1 MDKAAQNQANNAA
14 ESSTAPNTSGSAS
27 EADNPADASVRPETA
42 ASEGAAQNITQSDSA
57 QSENDKPESAK
68 QGSTAAEA
76 SPAVTSATTSPAE
89 PSPAASTPAGATAL
103 HVDAMRLDSTHSV
116 YSTDLDP
123 DDDYEEVV
131 EEYATTDAP
140 DGTHREERRITRT
153 THHPRGKQGDPKADP
168 QKAGSQKA
176 GTQKAGTPG
185 GPDGAAEIID
195 VGEPET
201 HTTTIRTVTRTVTD
215 PPRRAPRTRLFR
227 TLSKYRGEKN
237 LAAWEERSSRPMFVA
252 SVLYLLAF
260 AAPIM
265 STRIQEPYDA
275 YLNIIQM
282 ILWGLFAADYCI
294 RLYLA
299 PRRLY
304 FITHNLMNLAI
315 VLLPAW
321 RIVSF
326 LAMIHLTTNR
336 QYKRLSELAV
346 KLFGYT
352 AIFIIMFA
360 LAIYSVES
368 SEPGAMIRDLPTA
381 YWWTFTTL
389 ATVGYGDVYPIT
401 GIGRVIA
408 VVVMLYGVG
417 MVAVAT
423 GALASWIIEKIGGR
437 EEQEYPATKADVDDL
452 RQEISELRALLAREY
467 ARREAHDY
475 TLREV
480 VDEEGVHPVPS
491 EAEAARRAGFST
503 ASGFSAAGFAAAGFT
518 APAAPGAAAAAS
530 AEATSN
536 AAQGAARAG
545 EPADSSASHEV
556 AVREQ
561 EPVALLEETRQ
572 TFTIIR
578 EKFSLRSRK
587 Q

>member
-1 MDKAAQNQANNAA
+1 MDKAEQNQAENTVKNG
-14 ESSTAPNTSGSAS
+14 TAPNTSEGNTSGNTS
-27 EADNPADASVRPETA
+27 RNTPSNTA
-42 ASEGAAQNITQSDSA
+42 ANSPVN
-57 QSENDKPESAK
+57 
-68 QGSTAAEA
+68 
-76 SPAVTSATTSPAE
+76 SPANSPAE
-89 PSPAASTPAGATAL
+89 SVPAEAATPRMEAVQ
-103 HVDAMRLDSTHSV
+103 VDAVQIDSARLDSTHSV

-153 THHPRGKQGDPKADP
+153 THHPHGKGDPKAAP
-168 QKAGSQKA
+168 QKA
-176 GTQKAGTPG
+176 GTQKAGTQG
-185 GPDGAAEIID
+185 NPDGAAEIID
-195 VGEPET
+195 AGEPET

-265 STRIQEPYDA
+265 STRIQEPYDG
-275 YLNIIQM
+275 YLNILQL

-480 VDEEGVHPVPS
+480 VDEDGVHPVPS
-491 EAEAARRAGFST
+491 EAEAARRAGSRAGGFGA

-518 APAAPGAAAAAS
+518 APGAAEPASAAPAAS

-536 AAQGAARAG
+536 TAQGAARAG
-545 EPADSSASHEV
+545 EPAESSTSHEV

-587 Q
+587 

>member
-1 MDKAAQNQANNAA
+1 MDKAEQNQAENTVKNGTAANASA
-14 ESSTAPNTSGSAS
+14 GNISGNTSRNIPG
-27 EADNPADASVRPETA
+27 DTA
-42 ASEGAAQNITQSDSA
+42 AS
-57 QSENDKPESAK
+57 
-68 QGSTAAEA
+68 
-76 SPAVTSATTSPAE
+76 SPMNSPAE
-89 PSPAASTPAGATAL
+89 SASAEATAPRMEAVQ
-103 HVDAMRLDSTHSV
+103 VDAVQIDSARLDSTHSV
-116 YSTDLDP
+116 YSNDLDP

-153 THHPRGKQGDPKADP
+153 THHPHGKGDPKAGTR
-168 QKAGSQKA
+168 KAGAQDN
-176 GTQKAGTPG
+176 
-185 GPDGAAEIID
+185 PDGDAEIID
-195 VGEPET
+195 AGEPET

-237 LAAWEERSSRPMFVA
+237 LAAWEERSSTPMFVA

-265 STRIQEPYDA
+265 STRIQEPYDG

-480 VDEEGVHPVPS
+480 VDEDGVHPVPS
-491 EAEAARRAGFST
+491 EAEAARRTGFGAT
-503 ASGFSAAGFAAAGFT
+503 GFSAAGFATAGFT
-518 APAAPGAAAAAS
+518 APGAAGAPGAVAAAS

-536 AAQGAARAG
+536 TAPGAARAG

-587 Q
+587 

>member
-1 MDKAAQNQANNAA
+1 MDKAEQNQAENTVKNG
-14 ESSTAPNTSGSAS
+14 TAPNTSAGNSPANSAVG
-27 EADNPADASVRPETA
+27 ASARPETT
-42 ASEGAAQNITQSDSA
+42 ASE
-57 QSENDKPESAK
+57 
-68 QGSTAAEA
+68 TAPAEA
-76 SPAVTSATTSPAE
+76 SPAEASPAAASPAE
-89 PSPAASTPAGATAL
+89 ATAL
-103 HVDAMRLDSTHSV
+103 HVDAVQIDSARLDSAHSV

-153 THHPRGKQGDPKADP
+153 THHPRGKGD
-168 QKAGSQKA
+168 QKAGTPNTGAPKMGTPKTGSQKA
-176 GTQKAGTPG
+176 GTQGN
-185 GPDGAAEIID
+185 PDDTAEIID
-195 VGEPET
+195 AIIDSGEPET
-201 HTTTIRTVTRTVTD
+201 RTTTIRTVTRTVTD

-237 LAAWEERSSRPMFVA
+237 LAAWEARTSTPMFVA

-265 STRIQEPYDA
+265 STRIQEPYDG

-480 VDEEGVHPVPS
+480 VDEDGVHPIPS
-491 EAEAARRAGFST
+491 EAEAARRAGF
-503 ASGFSAAGFAAAGFT
+503 GAAGFT
-518 APAAPGAAAAAS
+518 APVASAAASDTAPGAAR
-530 AEATSN
+530 T
-536 AAQGAARAG
+536 G
-545 EPADSSASHEV
+545 EPADSSTSHEV

-561 EPVALLEETRQ
+561 EPIALLEETRQ

-578 EKFSLRSRK
+578 EKFALRSRK
-587 Q
+587 

>member
-1 MDKAAQNQANNAA
+1 MDKAEQNQAENTVKNG
-14 ESSTAPNTSGSAS
+14 TAPNTSAGNSAGNS
-27 EADNPADASVRPETA
+27 PAGASVRPETT
-42 ASEGAAQNITQSDSA
+42 ASE
-57 QSENDKPESAK
+57 
-68 QGSTAAEA
+68 TAPAEA
-76 SPAVTSATTSPAE
+76 SPAAASPAE
-89 PSPAASTPAGATAL
+89 ASPAEATAL
-103 HVDAMRLDSTHSV
+103 HVDAVQIDSARLDSAHAV

-153 THHPRGKQGDPKADP
+153 THHPRGKGD
-168 QKAGSQKA
+168 QKAGAPNAGVPKTSARKTGSQKA
-176 GTQKAGTPG
+176 GTQGN
-185 GPDGAAEIID
+185 PDGAAEMID
-195 VGEPET
+195 AEMIDAGEPET

-237 LAAWEERSSRPMFVA
+237 LAAWEERSSTPMFVA

-265 STRIQEPYDA
+265 STRIQEPYDG

-480 VDEEGVHPVPS
+480 VDEDGVHPIPS
-491 EAEAARRAGFST
+491 EAEAARRAGF
-503 ASGFSAAGFAAAGFT
+503 GAAGFDAAGSGAAGFT
-518 APAAPGAAAAAS
+518 APGAAEPASAAAQKAS

-536 AAQGAARAG
+536 TAPGAAPSAVQAG
-545 EPADSSASHEV
+545 EPADSSTSHEV

-561 EPVALLEETRQ
+561 EPIALLEETRQ

-578 EKFSLRSRK
+578 EKFALRSRK
-587 Q
+587 

>member
-1 MDKAAQNQANNAA
+1 MDKAEQNQAENTVKNG
-14 ESSTAPNTSGSAS
+14 TAPNASAGNTAGNTS
-27 EADNPADASVRPETA
+27 DNTSRNTPSNTA
-42 ASEGAAQNITQSDSA
+42 AN
-57 QSENDKPESAK
+57 
-68 QGSTAAEA
+68 
-76 SPAVTSATTSPAE
+76 SPVNSPAE
-89 PSPAASTPAGATAL
+89 SASAEAAAPGMEAVQ
-103 HVDAMRLDSTHSV
+103 VDAVQIDSARLDSSHAV

-153 THHPRGKQGDPKADP
+153 THHPHGKQGD
-168 QKAGSQKA
+168 QK
-176 GTQKAGTPG
+176 GTQKSGTQG
-185 GPDGAAEIID
+185 SPDGAREIID
-195 VGEPET
+195 AGEPET

-265 STRIQEPYDA
+265 STRIQEPYDG

-480 VDEEGVHPVPS
+480 VDEDGVHPVPS

-518 APAAPGAAAAAS
+518 APGAPGTSGATAAAS
-530 AEATSN
+530 AAASN
-536 AAQGAARAG
+536 TAPGAARAG
-545 EPADSSASHEV
+545 EPADSSVSHEV

>member
-1 MDKAAQNQANNAA
+1 MDKAEQNQAENTVKNG
-14 ESSTAPNTSGSAS
+14 TAPNTSAGNISGNS
-27 EADNPADASVRPETA
+27 PAGASVRPGTTASGTTASETA
-42 ASEGAAQNITQSDSA
+42 
-57 QSENDKPESAK
+57 P
-68 QGSTAAEA
+68 AEA
-76 SPAVTSATTSPAE
+76 SPAEANPVAASPAE
-89 PSPAASTPAGATAL
+89 ASPAEATAL
-103 HVDAMRLDSTHSV
+103 HVDAVQIDSARLDSAHSV

-153 THHPRGKQGDPKADP
+153 THHPRGKGD
-168 QKAGSQKA
+168 
-176 GTQKAGTPG
+176 QKAGTPNTG
-185 GPDGAAEIID
+185 SPKAGTQGNPDDAAEIID
-195 VGEPET
+195 AGEPET

-237 LAAWEERSSRPMFVA
+237 LAEWEERSSTPMFVA

-265 STRIQEPYDA
+265 STRIQEPYDG

-326 LAMIHLTTNR
+326 LAMIHLTANR

-389 ATVGYGDVYPIT
+389 ATVGYGDVYPVT

-480 VDEEGVHPVPS
+480 VDEDGVHPVPS
-491 EAEAARRAGFST
+491 EAEAARRAGF
-503 ASGFSAAGFAAAGFT
+503 G
-518 APAAPGAAAAAS
+518 APSFGAAEPASAAAS
-530 AEATSN
+530 NTAP
-536 AAQGAARAG
+536 GAARAG
-545 EPADSSASHEV
+545 EPADSSTSHEV
-556 AVREQ
+556 VVREQ
-561 EPVALLEETRQ
+561 EPIALLEETRQ

-578 EKFSLRSRK
+578 EKFALRSRK
-587 Q
+587 

>member
-1 MDKAAQNQANNAA
+1 MDKAEQNHVENTVKNG
-14 ESSTAPNTSGSAS
+14 TAPNAS
-27 EADNPADASVRPETA
+27 EDNIPGNISGNTA
-42 ASEGAAQNITQSDSA
+42 ASSPADSA
-57 QSENDKPESAK
+57 SA
-68 QGSTAAEA
+68 E
-76 SPAVTSATTSPAE
+76 
-89 PSPAASTPAGATAL
+89 ATAL
-103 HVDAMRLDSTHSV
+103 RMEAVQVEAVQIDSACLDSTHSV

-153 THHPRGKQGDPKADP
+153 THHPRGKQGDPKA
-168 QKAGSQKA
+168 
-176 GTQKAGTPG
+176 GTQKASSPG
-185 GPDGAAEIID
+185 NPDGFAEIID
-195 VGEPET
+195 AGEPET

-237 LAAWEERSSRPMFVA
+237 LAAWEERSSTPMFVA

-265 STRIQEPYDA
+265 STRIQEPYDG
-275 YLNIIQM
+275 YLNILQL

-326 LAMIHLTTNR
+326 LAMIYMTANR

-360 LAIYSVES
+360 LSIYSVES

-381 YWWTFTTL
+381 YWWMFTTL
-389 ATVGYGDVYPIT
+389 ATVGYGDVYPVT

-408 VVVMLYGVG
+408 VIVMLYGG
-417 MVAVAT
+417 GLVAVAT
-423 GALASWIIEKIGGR
+423 GALASWIIEKFGGR

-467 ARREAHDY
+467 ARREARDY

-480 VDEEGVHPVPS
+480 VDEDGVHPVPS
-491 EAEAARRAGFST
+491 DAEAARRAGFS
-503 ASGFSAAGFAAAGFT
+503 AAAGFT
-518 APAAPGAAAAAS
+518 APGTPGAPGAAAAAS
-530 AEATSN
+530 AEATPN
-536 AAQGAARAG
+536 TAPGAARAG

-578 EKFSLRSRK
+578 EKFALRSHK
-587 Q
+587 

>member
-452 RQEISELRALLAREY
+452 RQEISELRAMLAREY
-467 ARREAHDY
+467 ARREAHDCR
-475 TLREV
+475 LREV

-491 EAEAARRAGFST
+491 EAEAAHRAGFSAGGFGAT
-503 ASGFSAAGFAAAGFT
+503 GFSAAGFAAPSASAD
-518 APAAPGAAAAAS
+518 APNAAPTEES
-530 AEATSN
+530 AE
-536 AAQGAARAG
+536 
-545 EPADSSASHEV
+545 SSTSHEV

-587 Q
+587 

>member
-1 MDKAAQNQANNAA
+1 MDKAEQNQAENTVENG
-14 ESSTAPNTSGSAS
+14 TAPNASEGNTSGNIPGNS
-27 EADNPADASVRPETA
+27 PAGASVRPETTA
-42 ASEGAAQNITQSDSA
+42 SGTTASE
-57 QSENDKPESAK
+57 
-68 QGSTAAEA
+68 TAPAEA
-76 SPAVTSATTSPAE
+76 SPAES
-89 PSPAASTPAGATAL
+89 TAL
-103 HVDAMRLDSTHSV
+103 HVDAVQIDSARLDSAHSV

-153 THHPRGKQGDPKADP
+153 THHPHGKGD
-168 QKAGSQKA
+168 QKA
-176 GTQKAGTPG
+176 GTQKAGSPG
-185 GPDGAAEIID
+185 GPDGDAEIID
-195 VGEPET
+195 AGEPET

-265 STRIQEPYDA
+265 STRIQEPYDG
-275 YLNIIQM
+275 YLNILQL

-326 LAMIHLTTNR
+326 LAMIYMTANR

-491 EAEAARRAGFST
+491 EAEAARRAGF
-503 ASGFSAAGFAAAGFT
+503 GAAGFT
-518 APAAPGAAAAAS
+518 APGAAEPASAAAQKAS

-536 AAQGAARAG
+536 TAPGAAPSAVQAG
-545 EPADSSASHEV
+545 EPADSSTSHEV

-561 EPVALLEETRQ
+561 EPIALLEETRQ

-578 EKFSLRSRK
+578 EKFALRSRK
-587 Q
+587 

>member
-1 MDKAAQNQANNAA
+1 MDKAEQNQAENTVKNG
-14 ESSTAPNTSGSAS
+14 TAPNTSAGNTSGNTSENSPANSSGDSPAGASA
-27 EADNPADASVRPETA
+27 RPETT
-42 ASEGAAQNITQSDSA
+42 ASE
-57 QSENDKPESAK
+57 
-68 QGSTAAEA
+68 TAPAEA
-76 SPAVTSATTSPAE
+76 SPAEA
-89 PSPAASTPAGATAL
+89 SPAAASPAAATAL
-103 HVDAMRLDSTHSV
+103 HVDAVQIDSARLDSAHSA

-153 THHPRGKQGDPKADP
+153 THHPRGKGD
-168 QKAGSQKA
+168 QKAGAPNAGTPKTGSQKA
-176 GTQKAGTPG
+176 GTQGN
-185 GPDGAAEIID
+185 PDGAAEIID
-195 VGEPET
+195 AEMIDAGEPET
-201 HTTTIRTVTRTVTD
+201 HTTTIRTVTRIVTD

-237 LAAWEERSSRPMFVA
+237 LAAWEERSSTPMFVA

-265 STRIQEPYDA
+265 STRIQEPYDG

-452 RQEISELRALLAREY
+452 RQEISELRALLAREF

-480 VDEEGVHPVPS
+480 VDEDGVHPIPS
-491 EAEAARRAGFST
+491 EAEAARRAGF
-503 ASGFSAAGFAAAGFT
+503 GAAGFGATGFTAEGFT
-518 APAAPGAAAAAS
+518 APAASAATSNTAPGAAPS
-530 AEATSN
+530 AV
-536 AAQGAARAG
+536 QAG
-545 EPADSSASHEV
+545 EPADSSTSHEV
-556 AVREQ
+556 VVREQ

-578 EKFSLRSRK
+578 EKFALRSRK
-587 Q
+587 

>member
-1 MDKAAQNQANNAA
+1 MDKAEQNQAENTVKNG
-14 ESSTAPNTSGSAS
+14 TAPNTSAGNTSAENTS
-27 EADNPADASVRPETA
+27 GNIPANSAGNSPAGASVRPETTASETAPAA
-42 ASEGAAQNITQSDSA
+42 AS
-57 QSENDKPESAK
+57 P
-68 QGSTAAEA
+68 AEA
-76 SPAVTSATTSPAE
+76 SPAES
-89 PSPAASTPAGATAL
+89 TAL
-103 HVDAMRLDSTHSV
+103 PVDAVQIDSARLDSAHSV

-131 EEYATTDAP
+131 EEYATTDEP

-153 THHPRGKQGDPKADP
+153 THHPRGKQGD
-168 QKAGSQKA
+168 QKAGAPNAGAPKTGARKA
-176 GTQKAGTPG
+176 GTQGN
-185 GPDGAAEIID
+185 PDGAAEIID
-195 VGEPET
+195 AGEPET

-237 LAAWEERSSRPMFVA
+237 LAAWEERSSTPMFVA

-265 STRIQEPYDA
+265 STRIQEPYDG

-368 SEPGAMIRDLPTA
+368 SEQGAMIRDLPTA

-480 VDEEGVHPVPS
+480 VDEDGVHPVPS
-491 EAEAARRAGFST
+491 EAEAARRAGF
-503 ASGFSAAGFAAAGFT
+503 GAAGFT
-518 APAAPGAAAAAS
+518 APVASAAASDTAPGAAPS
-530 AEATSN
+530 AV
-536 AAQGAARAG
+536 QAG
-545 EPADSSASHEV
+545 EPADSSTSHEV
-556 AVREQ
+556 VVREQ
-561 EPVALLEETRQ
+561 EPIALLEETRQ

-578 EKFSLRSRK
+578 EKFALRSRK
-587 Q
+587 

>member
-1 MDKAAQNQANNAA
+1 MDKAEQNQAENTVKNG
-14 ESSTAPNTSGSAS
+14 TAPNKSSSPTGDAPVHAESAASETSAS
-27 EADNPADASVRPETA
+27 EAAAENTAQAGYTQAAPAETSAAKTNAAATSTGVASP
-42 ASEGAAQNITQSDSA
+42 S
-57 QSENDKPESAK
+57 
-68 QGSTAAEA
+68 EA
-76 SPAVTSATTSPAE
+76 SPTSANTVQ
-89 PSPAASTPAGATAL
+89 
-103 HVDAMRLDSTHSV
+103 VDAMRLDSSRAV

-153 THHPRGKQGDPKADP
+153 THHPRGKQGD
-168 QKAGSQKA
+168 QK
-176 GTQKAGTPG
+176 GTQGS
-185 GPDGAAEIID
+185 PDGAPEIID
-195 VGEPET
+195 AGEPET

-237 LAAWEERSSRPMFVA
+237 LAAWEDRTSTPMFVA

-265 STRIQEPYDA
+265 STRIQEPYDG

-282 ILWGLFAADYCI
+282 ILWGLFAADYCV

-326 LAMIHLTTNR
+326 LAMIHLTANR
-336 QYKRLSELAV
+336 QYKRLSELAM

-368 SEPGAMIRDLPTA
+368 SEPGSLIRDLPTA

-389 ATVGYGDVYPIT
+389 ATVGYGDVYPVT

-417 MVAVAT
+417 LVAVAT
-423 GALASWIIEKIGGR
+423 GALASWIIEKIGGV
-437 EEQEYPATKADVDDL
+437 EEQEHPATKADVDDL

-467 ARREAHDY
+467 ARREAHDCR
-475 TLREV
+475 LREV

-491 EAEAARRAGFST
+491 EAEAARRAGFG
-503 ASGFSAAGFAAAGFT
+503 APGFGAAEPASAAT
-518 APAAPGAAAAAS
+518 SNTAPGAA
-530 AEATSN
+530 
-536 AAQGAARAG
+536 QAG
-545 EPADSSASHEV
+545 EPADSSTSHEV

-578 EKFSLRSRK
+578 EKFALRSRK
-587 Q
+587 

>member
-1 MDKAAQNQANNAA
+1 MDKAEQNQAENTVKNG
-14 ESSTAPNTSGSAS
+14 TAPNTSAGNTSGNIPGNS
-27 EADNPADASVRPETA
+27 PAGASVRPETTASETAPAA
-42 ASEGAAQNITQSDSA
+42 ASSA
-57 QSENDKPESAK
+57 E
-68 QGSTAAEA
+68 
-76 SPAVTSATTSPAE
+76 
-89 PSPAASTPAGATAL
+89 ATAL
-103 HVDAMRLDSTHSV
+103 PVDAVQIDSARLDSAHSV

-153 THHPRGKQGDPKADP
+153 THHPRGKGDQKAD
-168 QKAGSQKA
+168 SQKA
-176 GTQKAGTPG
+176 GTQGN
-185 GPDGAAEIID
+185 PDDAAEMID
-195 VGEPET
+195 AGEPET

-237 LAAWEERSSRPMFVA
+237 LAAWEERSSTPMFVA

-480 VDEEGVHPVPS
+480 VDEDGVHPVPS
-491 EAEAARRAGFST
+491 EAEAARRAGF
-503 ASGFSAAGFAAAGFT
+503 GAAGFT
-518 APAAPGAAAAAS
+518 APGAAEPASAAASNTAPGAAR
-530 AEATSN
+530 T
-536 AAQGAARAG
+536 G
-545 EPADSSASHEV
+545 EPADSSTSHEV
-556 AVREQ
+556 AVSEQ
-561 EPVALLEETRQ
+561 EPIALLEETRQ

-578 EKFSLRSRK
+578 EKFALRSRK
-587 Q
+587 

>member
-1 MDKAAQNQANNAA
+1 MG
-14 ESSTAPNTSGSAS
+14 NTSGNTSRNIPG
-27 EADNPADASVRPETA
+27 DTA
-42 ASEGAAQNITQSDSA
+42 AS
-57 QSENDKPESAK
+57 
-68 QGSTAAEA
+68 
-76 SPAVTSATTSPAE
+76 SPAE
-89 PSPAASTPAGATAL
+89 SASAEAAAPGMEAVQ
-103 HVDAMRLDSTHSV
+103 VDAVQIDSARLDSSRAV

-153 THHPRGKQGDPKADP
+153 THHPRGKQGD
-168 QKAGSQKA
+168 QK
-176 GTQKAGTPG
+176 GTQGS
-185 GPDGAAEIID
+185 PDGAPEIID
-195 VGEPET
+195 AGEPET

-237 LAAWEERSSRPMFVA
+237 LAAWEERSSTPMFVA

-265 STRIQEPYDA
+265 STRIQEPYDG
-275 YLNIIQM
+275 YLNIIQL
-282 ILWGLFAADYCI
+282 ILWGLFAADYCV

-326 LAMIHLTTNR
+326 LAMIHLTANR
-336 QYKRLSELAV
+336 QYKRLSELAM

-360 LAIYSVES
+360 LSIYSVES

-417 MVAVAT
+417 LVAVAT
-423 GALASWIIEKIGGR
+423 GALASWIIEKIGGV
-437 EEQEYPATKADVDDL
+437 EEQEHPATKADVDDL

-467 ARREAHDY
+467 ARREAHDCR
-475 TLREV
+475 LREV
-480 VDEEGVHPVPS
+480 VDEDGVHPVPS
-491 EAEAARRAGFST
+491 EAEAARSAGFGT
-503 ASGFSAAGFAAAGFT
+503 VGFSATGF
-518 APAAPGAAAAAS
+518 AAPGAS
-530 AEATSN
+530 ADAPN
-536 AAQGAARAG
+536 AAPAEEPG
-545 EPADSSASHEV
+545 ESSTSHEV

>member
-1 MDKAAQNQANNAA
+1 MDKAEQNQAENTVKNG
-14 ESSTAPNTSGSAS
+14 TAPNTSAGNSSGDSLAG
-27 EADNPADASVRPETA
+27 ASVRPETT
-42 ASEGAAQNITQSDSA
+42 ASETAPAA
-57 QSENDKPESAK
+57 
-68 QGSTAAEA
+68 A
-76 SPAVTSATTSPAE
+76 SPAAASPAE
-89 PSPAASTPAGATAL
+89 PTAL
-103 HVDAMRLDSTHSV
+103 PVDAVQIDSARLDSAHSV

-123 DDDYEEVV
+123 DDYEEVV

-153 THHPRGKQGDPKADP
+153 THHPRGKGD
-168 QKAGSQKA
+168 
-176 GTQKAGTPG
+176 QKAGTPNTG
-185 GPDGAAEIID
+185 SPKAGTQGNPDDAAEIID
-195 VGEPET
+195 AGEPET

-237 LAAWEERSSRPMFVA
+237 LAAWEERSSTPMFVA

-265 STRIQEPYDA
+265 STRIQEPYDG

-452 RQEISELRALLAREY
+452 RQEISELRALLARKY
-467 ARREAHDY
+467 ARREAHNY

-480 VDEEGVHPVPS
+480 VDEDGVHPVPS
-491 EAEAARRAGFST
+491 EAEVARRAGF
-503 ASGFSAAGFAAAGFT
+503 GAAGFTTEGFT
-518 APAAPGAAAAAS
+518 APAGS

-536 AAQGAARAG
+536 TAPGTAQAG
-545 EPADSSASHEV
+545 EPADSSTSHEV
-556 AVREQ
+556 VVREQ

-578 EKFSLRSRK
+578 EKFALRSRK
-587 Q
+587 

>member
-1 MDKAAQNQANNAA
+1 MDKAEQNQTDSTVANSTTPNKSA
-14 ESSTAPNTSGSAS
+14 EGS
-27 EADNPADASVRPETA
+27 PTGDASVRPETT
-42 ASEGAAQNITQSDSA
+42 ASETTASEAAAENTAQAGYTQSARSETSA
-57 QSENDKPESAK
+57 AK
-68 QGSTAAEA
+68 TEA
-76 SPAVTSATTSPAE
+76 SPA
-89 PSPAASTPAGATAL
+89 AANTVQ
-103 HVDAMRLDSTHSV
+103 VDAMRLDSSRAV

-153 THHPRGKQGDPKADP
+153 THHPHGKGD
-168 QKAGSQKA
+168 
-176 GTQKAGTPG
+176 QKAGTPNTG
-185 GPDGAAEIID
+185 TRGNPDDAAAEIID
-195 VGEPET
+195 AGEPET

-265 STRIQEPYDA
+265 STRIQEPYDG
-275 YLNIIQM
+275 YLNILQL

-326 LAMIHLTTNR
+326 LAMIYMTANR

-480 VDEEGVHPVPS
+480 VDEDGVHPVPS
-491 EAEAARRAGFST
+491 EAEAARRAGFNSAGFGT

-518 APAAPGAAAAAS
+518 APGATEPASAAAS
-530 AEATSN
+530 ATTSAATSN
-536 AAQGAARAG
+536 TAQGAARADG
-545 EPADSSASHEV
+545 SAESSASHEV

>member
-1 MDKAAQNQANNAA
+1 MEAAQV
-14 ESSTAPNTSGSAS
+14 
-27 EADNPADASVRPETA
+27 DAV
-42 ASEGAAQNITQSDSA
+42 QIDSA
-57 QSENDKPESAK
+57 
-68 QGSTAAEA
+68 
-76 SPAVTSATTSPAE
+76 
-89 PSPAASTPAGATAL
+89 
-103 HVDAMRLDSTHSV
+103 HSV

-153 THHPRGKQGDPKADP
+153 THHPRGKGD
-168 QKAGSQKA
+168 QKTGSQKA
-176 GTQKAGTPG
+176 GDQGN
-185 GPDGAAEIID
+185 PDDAAEIID
-195 VGEPET
+195 AGELET
-201 HTTTIRTVTRTVTD
+201 HTTTIRTVTRTETH
-215 PPRRAPRTRLFR
+215 PEAPAHTPRTRLFR

-237 LAAWEERSSRPMFVA
+237 LAAWEERSSTPMFVA

-265 STRIQEPYDA
+265 STRIQEPYDG

-282 ILWGLFAADYCI
+282 ILWGLFAADYCV

-326 LAMIHLTTNR
+326 LAMIHLTANR
-336 QYKRLSELAV
+336 QYKRLSELGM

-360 LAIYSVES
+360 LSIYSVES

-389 ATVGYGDVYPIT
+389 ATVGYGDVYPVT

-408 VVVMLYGVG
+408 VIVMLYGVG
-417 MVAVAT
+417 LVAVAT

-480 VDEEGVHPVPS
+480 VDEDGVHPVPS
-491 EAEAARRAGFST
+491 EAEAARRAGF
-503 ASGFSAAGFAAAGFT
+503 GAAGFGAAEPASAAAQK
-518 APAAPGAAAAAS
+518 AS

-536 AAQGAARAG
+536 TAPGAAPGAARAG
-545 EPADSSASHEV
+545 EPADSSTSHEV

-561 EPVALLEETRQ
+561 EPIALLEETRQ

-578 EKFSLRSRK
+578 EKFALRSRK
-587 Q
+587 

>member
-1 MDKAAQNQANNAA
+1 MDKAEQNQAENTVKNGTAANASA
-14 ESSTAPNTSGSAS
+14 GNISGNTSRNIPG
-27 EADNPADASVRPETA
+27 DTA
-42 ASEGAAQNITQSDSA
+42 AS
-57 QSENDKPESAK
+57 
-68 QGSTAAEA
+68 
-76 SPAVTSATTSPAE
+76 SPMNSPAE
-89 PSPAASTPAGATAL
+89 SASAEATAPRMEAVQ
-103 HVDAMRLDSTHSV
+103 VDAVQIDSARLDSTHSV
-116 YSTDLDP
+116 YSTDLNP

-153 THHPRGKQGDPKADP
+153 THHPHGKGD
-168 QKAGSQKA
+168 QKA
-176 GTQKAGTPG
+176 GTQKAGTQG
-185 GPDGAAEIID
+185 NPDSAPEVID
-195 VGEPET
+195 AGEPET

-237 LAAWEERSSRPMFVA
+237 LAAWEERSSTPMFVA

-326 LAMIHLTTNR
+326 LAMIHLTANR

-389 ATVGYGDVYPIT
+389 ATVGYGDVYPVT

-480 VDEEGVHPVPS
+480 VDEDGVHPVPS
-491 EAEAARRAGFST
+491 EAEAARRAGFNSAGFST

>member
-1 MDKAAQNQANNAA
+1 MDKAEQNQAENTVKNG
-14 ESSTAPNTSGSAS
+14 TAPNTSEGNTSGNIS
-27 EADNPADASVRPETA
+27 GDNPAGASVRPETTASETAPAA
-42 ASEGAAQNITQSDSA
+42 AS
-57 QSENDKPESAK
+57 P
-68 QGSTAAEA
+68 AEA
-76 SPAVTSATTSPAE
+76 SSAAASPAE
-89 PSPAASTPAGATAL
+89 STAL
-103 HVDAMRLDSTHSV
+103 HVDAVQIDSARLDSTHSV
-116 YSTDLDP
+116 YSSDLDP

-153 THHPRGKQGDPKADP
+153 THHPHGKGD
-168 QKAGSQKA
+168 QKAGSQKT
-176 GTQKAGTPG
+176 GTQGN
-185 GPDGAAEIID
+185 PDGAAEIID

-265 STRIQEPYDA
+265 STRIQEPYDG
-275 YLNIIQM
+275 YLNILQL

-326 LAMIHLTTNR
+326 LAMIYMTANR

-368 SEPGAMIRDLPTA
+368 SESGAMIRDLPTA

-389 ATVGYGDVYPIT
+389 ATVGYGDVYPVT

>member
-1 MDKAAQNQANNAA
+1 MDKAEQNQADNTAANSTTPNKSSSPTGDAPVHA
-14 ESSTAPNTSGSAS
+14 ESAASETSAS
-27 EADNPADASVRPETA
+27 EAAAENTAQAGYAQAAPAETSAAKTNAAATSTGVASP
-42 ASEGAAQNITQSDSA
+42 S
-57 QSENDKPESAK
+57 
-68 QGSTAAEA
+68 EA
-76 SPAVTSATTSPAE
+76 SPA
-89 PSPAASTPAGATAL
+89 AANTVQ
-103 HVDAMRLDSTHSV
+103 VDAMHLDSSRAV

-153 THHPRGKQGDPKADP
+153 THHPRGKQGD
-168 QKAGSQKA
+168 QK
-176 GTQKAGTPG
+176 GTQGS
-185 GPDGAAEIID
+185 PDGAPEIID
-195 VGEPET
+195 AGEPET

-237 LAAWEERSSRPMFVA
+237 LAAWEDRTSTPMFVA

-265 STRIQEPYDA
+265 STRIQEPYDG

-282 ILWGLFAADYCI
+282 ILWGLFAADYCV

-326 LAMIHLTTNR
+326 LAMIHLTANR
-336 QYKRLSELAV
+336 QYKRLSELGM

-360 LAIYSVES
+360 LSIYSVES

-389 ATVGYGDVYPIT
+389 ATVGYGDVYPVT

-408 VVVMLYGVG
+408 VIVMLYGVG
-417 MVAVAT
+417 LVAVAT
-423 GALASWIIEKIGGR
+423 GALASWIIEKIGGV
-437 EEQEYPATKADVDDL
+437 EEQEHPATKADVDDL

-467 ARREAHDY
+467 ARREAHDC

-491 EAEAARRAGFST
+491 EAEAARST
-503 ASGFSAAGFAAAGFT
+503 GFAATESGSATSTG
-518 APAAPGAAAAAS
+518 ASRAAWADDSGEAS
-530 AEATSN
+530 A
-536 AAQGAARAG
+536 
-545 EPADSSASHEV
+545 PSASHEV

>member
-1 MDKAAQNQANNAA
+1 MDKAEQNQAENTVKNG
-14 ESSTAPNTSGSAS
+14 TAPNASAGNTAGNASGNTSRNIPGNISDS
-27 EADNPADASVRPETA
+27 TA
-42 ASEGAAQNITQSDSA
+42 AS
-57 QSENDKPESAK
+57 
-68 QGSTAAEA
+68 
-76 SPAVTSATTSPAE
+76 SPVNSPAE
-89 PSPAASTPAGATAL
+89 SASAEATTPGMEAVQ
-103 HVDAMRLDSTHSV
+103 VDAVQIDSARLDSTHSV

-153 THHPRGKQGDPKADP
+153 THHPHGKGD
-168 QKAGSQKA
+168 
-176 GTQKAGTPG
+176 QKAGTPG
-185 GPDGAAEIID
+185 NPDGAAEIID
-195 VGEPET
+195 AGEPET

-275 YLNIIQM
+275 YLNILQL

-326 LAMIHLTTNR
+326 LAMIYMTANR

-480 VDEEGVHPVPS
+480 VDEDGVHPVPS
-491 EAEAARRAGFST
+491 EAEAARRAGSRAGGFGA
-503 ASGFSAAGFAAAGFT
+503 ASGFSAAGFAAPGASAD
-518 APAAPGAAAAAS
+518 APNAAPTEES
-530 AEATSN
+530 
-536 AAQGAARAG
+536 
-545 EPADSSASHEV
+545 ADSSTPHEV

-587 Q
+587 

>member
-1 MDKAAQNQANNAA
+1 MDKAEQNQAENTVKNG
-14 ESSTAPNTSGSAS
+14 TAPNTSAGNTSGNTPGNTSGNSPAGASA
-27 EADNPADASVRPETA
+27 RPETT
-42 ASEGAAQNITQSDSA
+42 ASE
-57 QSENDKPESAK
+57 
-68 QGSTAAEA
+68 TAPAEA
-76 SPAVTSATTSPAE
+76 SPAEASPAAASPAE
-89 PSPAASTPAGATAL
+89 ATAL
-103 HVDAMRLDSTHSV
+103 HVDAVQIDSARLDSAHSV

-153 THHPRGKQGDPKADP
+153 THHPRGKGD
-168 QKAGSQKA
+168 
-176 GTQKAGTPG
+176 QKAGTPNTG
-185 GPDGAAEIID
+185 SPKAGTQDNPDGAAEMID
-195 VGEPET
+195 AGEPET

-265 STRIQEPYDA
+265 STRIQEPYDG

-480 VDEEGVHPVPS
+480 VDEDGVHPVPS
-491 EAEAARRAGFST
+491 EAEAARRAGF
-503 ASGFSAAGFAAAGFT
+503 GAAGFT
-518 APAAPGAAAAAS
+518 APGAAESASAATQAVS

-536 AAQGAARAG
+536 TAPGTARAG
-545 EPADSSASHEV
+545 EPADSSTSHEV

-561 EPVALLEETRQ
+561 EPIALLEETRQ

-578 EKFSLRSRK
+578 EKFALRSRK
-587 Q
+587 

>member
-1 MDKAAQNQANNAA
+1 MDKAEQNQTDNTAANSTTPNK
-14 ESSTAPNTSGSAS
+14 SSSPTG
-27 EADNPADASVRPETA
+27 DASVRAEAA
-42 ASEGAAQNITQSDSA
+42 ASKTSASGAAAENTAKAGYTQSAPAETSA
-57 QSENDKPESAK
+57 AK
-68 QGSTAAEA
+68 TEA
-76 SPAVTSATTSPAE
+76 SPA
-89 PSPAASTPAGATAL
+89 AANTVQ
-103 HVDAMRLDSTHSV
+103 VDAMRLDSTHSV

-153 THHPRGKQGDPKADP
+153 THHPHGKGDPKA
-168 QKAGSQKA
+168 
-176 GTQKAGTPG
+176 GTQGS
-185 GPDGAAEIID
+185 PDGAREIID
-195 VGEPET
+195 AGEPET

-265 STRIQEPYDA
+265 STRIQEPYDG

-491 EAEAARRAGFST
+491 EAEAARRTGFGTAGFSAT
-503 ASGFSAAGFAAAGFT
+503 GF
-518 APAAPGAAAAAS
+518 AAPGASADAPNAAPTEES
-530 AEATSN
+530 AE
-536 AAQGAARAG
+536 
-545 EPADSSASHEV
+545 SSASHEV

>member
-1 MDKAAQNQANNAA
+1 MLTVQRNRNANATAQSIIHTMDKAEQNQADNTVENG
-14 ESSTAPNTSGSAS
+14 TAPNTSGNIPGN
-27 EADNPADASVRPETA
+27 NPAGASVRPETV
-42 ASEGAAQNITQSDSA
+42 ASEAAAENTA
-57 QSENDKPESAK
+57 SE
-68 QGSTAAEA
+68 TAPAEA
-76 SPAVTSATTSPAE
+76 SPTEATPAEATTPRMEAVQ
-89 PSPAASTPAGATAL
+89 
-103 HVDAMRLDSTHSV
+103 VDAVQIDSARLDSTHSV

-153 THHPRGKQGDPKADP
+153 THHPHGKQGDPKA
-168 QKAGSQKA
+168 
-176 GTQKAGTPG
+176 GTRKAGTPG
-185 GPDGAAEIID
+185 NPDGDAEIID
-195 VGEPET
+195 AGEPET

-237 LAAWEERSSRPMFVA
+237 LAEWEERSSRPMFVA

-265 STRIQEPYDA
+265 STRIQEPYDG

-389 ATVGYGDVYPIT
+389 ATVGYGDVYPVT

-480 VDEEGVHPVPS
+480 VEEDGVHPIPS

-518 APAAPGAAAAAS
+518 APGTSGAAAAAS
-530 AEATSN
+530 AETTSN

-545 EPADSSASHEV
+545 EAADSSASHEV

-587 Q
+587 

>member
-1 MDKAAQNQANNAA
+1 MLTVQRNRNANATAQSIIHTMDKAEQNQAENAA
-14 ESSTAPNTSGSAS
+14 ENSTTPRA
-27 EADNPADASVRPETA
+27 PETTNPTDG
-42 ASEGAAQNITQSDSA
+42 GAVQIDSTVQVDAVQIDSA
-57 QSENDKPESAK
+57 
-68 QGSTAAEA
+68 
-76 SPAVTSATTSPAE
+76 
-89 PSPAASTPAGATAL
+89 
-103 HVDAMRLDSTHSV
+103 RLDSTHSV
-116 YSTDLDP
+116 YSTDLNP

-153 THHPRGKQGDPKADP
+153 THHPRGKQGD
-168 QKAGSQKA
+168 QKAGSQ
-176 GTQKAGTPG
+176 GS
-185 GPDGAAEIID
+185 PDGDAEIID

-237 LAAWEERSSRPMFVA
+237 LAAWEERSSTPMFVA

-326 LAMIHLTTNR
+326 LAMIHLTANR
-336 QYKRLSELAV
+336 QYKRLSELGM

-360 LAIYSVES
+360 LSIYSVES

-389 ATVGYGDVYPIT
+389 ATVGYGDVYPVT

-408 VVVMLYGVG
+408 VIVMLYGVG
-417 MVAVAT
+417 LVAVAT
-423 GALASWIIEKIGGR
+423 GALASWIIEKIGGV
-437 EEQEYPATKADVDDL
+437 EEQEHPATKADVDDL
-452 RQEISELRALLAREY
+452 RLEISELRALLAREY
-467 ARREAHDY
+467 ARREAHDCR
-475 TLREV
+475 LREV

-491 EAEAARRAGFST
+491 EAEAAHRD
-503 ASGFSAAGFAAAGFT
+503 GFAATESG
-518 APAAPGAAAAAS
+518 S
-530 AEATSN
+530 ATST
-536 AAQGAARAG
+536 GTSHAARADDSG
-545 EPADSSASHEV
+545 EASAPSASHEV

>member
-1 MDKAAQNQANNAA
+1 MDKVEQNQAENTVKNG
-14 ESSTAPNTSGSAS
+14 TAPNTSAGNTSGNTS
-27 EADNPADASVRPETA
+27 GNIPGNSPAGASVRPETA
-42 ASEGAAQNITQSDSA
+42 SSEPTASE
-57 QSENDKPESAK
+57 
-68 QGSTAAEA
+68 TAPAEA
-76 SPAVTSATTSPAE
+76 SPAAASPAE
-89 PSPAASTPAGATAL
+89 ATAV
-103 HVDAMRLDSTHSV
+103 HVDAVQIDSARLDSAHSV

-131 EEYATTDAP
+131 EEYATTDEP

-153 THHPRGKQGDPKADP
+153 THHPRGKGD
-168 QKAGSQKA
+168 
-176 GTQKAGTPG
+176 QKAGTPNTG
-185 GPDGAAEIID
+185 SPKAGTQGNPDDAAEIID
-195 VGEPET
+195 AGEPET

-237 LAAWEERSSRPMFVA
+237 LAAWEERSSTPMFVA

-265 STRIQEPYDA
+265 STRIQEPYDG

-389 ATVGYGDVYPIT
+389 ATVGYGDVYPVT

-467 ARREAHDY
+467 ARREAHNY

-480 VDEEGVHPVPS
+480 VDEDGVHPIPS
-491 EAEAARRAGFST
+491 EAEAARCAGFG
-503 ASGFSAAGFAAAGFT
+503 APGFGAADPASAAASNT
-518 APAAPGAAAAAS
+518 APGAAR
-530 AEATSN
+530 T
-536 AAQGAARAG
+536 G
-545 EPADSSASHEV
+545 EPADSSTSHEV

-561 EPVALLEETRQ
+561 EPIALLEETRQ

-578 EKFSLRSRK
+578 EKFALRSRK
-587 Q
+587 

>member
-1 MDKAAQNQANNAA
+1 MDKAEQNQADNTVKNG
-14 ESSTAPNTSGSAS
+14 TAPKAS
-27 EADNPADASVRPETA
+27 VENNPAGASVRPETVASETTASEAAAENTAKAGYTQSAPAESSAAKTSAA
-42 ASEGAAQNITQSDSA
+42 AS
-57 QSENDKPESAK
+57 
-68 QGSTAAEA
+68 
-76 SPAVTSATTSPAE
+76 SPAE
-89 PSPAASTPAGATAL
+89 ATTPRMEAVQ
-103 HVDAMRLDSTHSV
+103 VDAVQIDSTRLDSTHSV
-116 YSTDLDP
+116 YSTDLNP

-153 THHPRGKQGDPKADP
+153 THHPHGKGDP
-168 QKAGSQKA
+168 
-176 GTQKAGTPG
+176 KAGTPG

-237 LAAWEERSSRPMFVA
+237 LAAWEDRSSRPMFVA

-265 STRIQEPYDA
+265 STRIQEPYDG
-275 YLNIIQM
+275 YLNILQL

-480 VDEEGVHPVPS
+480 VDEDGVHPVPS
-491 EAEAARRAGFST
+491 EAEAARRAGFSAGGFGVT
-503 ASGFSAAGFAAAGFT
+503 GFSAAGFAAPGASAD
-518 APAAPGAAAAAS
+518 APNAAPTEES
-530 AEATSN
+530 
-536 AAQGAARAG
+536 
-545 EPADSSASHEV
+545 ADSSTPHEV

>member
-1 MDKAAQNQANNAA
+1 MDKAEQNQTDNTVKNG
-14 ESSTAPNTSGSAS
+14 TAPNTSGNIPGNSPVGASARPETVASETTAS
-27 EADNPADASVRPETA
+27 EAAAENTTKAGYTQSAPAESSAAKTSAA
-42 ASEGAAQNITQSDSA
+42 AS
-57 QSENDKPESAK
+57 
-68 QGSTAAEA
+68 
-76 SPAVTSATTSPAE
+76 SPAE
-89 PSPAASTPAGATAL
+89 ATAPGMEAVQ
-103 HVDAMRLDSTHSV
+103 VDAVQIDSARLDSTHSV

-123 DDDYEEVV
+123 DDYEEVV

-153 THHPRGKQGDPKADP
+153 THHPHGKGD
-168 QKAGSQKA
+168 QKA
-176 GTQKAGTPG
+176 GTQGN
-185 GPDGAAEIID
+185 PDGDAEIID

-215 PPRRAPRTRLFR
+215 PPRRTPRTRLFR

-237 LAAWEERSSRPMFVA
+237 LAAWEDRTSTPMFVA

-265 STRIQEPYDA
+265 STRIQEPYDG

-282 ILWGLFAADYCI
+282 ILWGLFAADYCV

-315 VLLPAW
+315 VLLPPW

-326 LAMIHLTTNR
+326 LAMMHLTTNR
-336 QYKRLSELAV
+336 QYKRLSELGM

-360 LAIYSVES
+360 LSIYSVES

-381 YWWTFTTL
+381 YWWMFTTL
-389 ATVGYGDVYPIT
+389 TTVGYGDVYPVT

-408 VVVMLYGVG
+408 VIVMLYGG
-417 MVAVAT
+417 GLVAVAT
-423 GALASWIIEKIGGR
+423 GALASWIIEKFGGR

-452 RQEISELRALLAREY
+452 RLEIAELRALLAREY
-467 ARREAHDY
+467 ARRDNPAY

-480 VDEEGVHPVPS
+480 VDEDGIHPVPAATDAPATGWGGGSGAEGPS
-491 EAEAARRAGFST
+491 EEWDGFSRRV
-503 ASGFSAAGFAAAGFT
+503 AAD
-518 APAAPGAAAAAS
+518 
-530 AEATSN
+530 
-536 AAQGAARAG
+536 R
-545 EPADSSASHEV
+545 ADSGAETGRATGSEV
-556 AVREQ
+556 AVREDASEQ

-578 EKFSLRSRK
+578 EKFSFRSRK
-587 Q
+587 

>member
-27 EADNPADASVRPETA
+27 EADNPAGTSVRPETA

-76 SPAVTSATTSPAE
+76 SPAVTSAATSPAE
-89 PSPAASTPAGATAL
+89 SSPAASTPAGATAL

-123 DDDYEEVV
+123 NDDYEEVV

-153 THHPRGKQGDPKADP
+153 THHPHGKQGD
-168 QKAGSQKA
+168 QKVA
-176 GTQKAGTPG
+176 TQGN
-185 GPDGAAEIID
+185 PDGAAEIID
-195 VGEPET
+195 AGEPET

-237 LAAWEERSSRPMFVA
+237 LAAWEERSSTPMFVA

-467 ARREAHDY
+467 ARREAHDC

-480 VDEEGVHPVPS
+480 VDEDGVHPVPS
-491 EAEAARRAGFST
+491 EAEAARRDGFGTAGL
-503 ASGFSAAGFAAAGFT
+503 SATGFAAPSAST
-518 APAAPGAAAAAS
+518 DAPNAAPTEES
-530 AEATSN
+530 AE
-536 AAQGAARAG
+536 
-545 EPADSSASHEV
+545 SSTSHEV

-587 Q
+587 

>member
-1 MDKAAQNQANNAA
+1 MDKAEQNHVENTVKNG
-14 ESSTAPNTSGSAS
+14 TAPNASAGNIPGNTSRNIPG
-27 EADNPADASVRPETA
+27 NTA
-42 ASEGAAQNITQSDSA
+42 AN
-57 QSENDKPESAK
+57 
-68 QGSTAAEA
+68 
-76 SPAVTSATTSPAE
+76 SPAE
-89 PSPAASTPAGATAL
+89 SVPAEATAPRMEAVQ
-103 HVDAMRLDSTHSV
+103 VDAVQIDSTVQIDSARLDSTHSV
-116 YSTDLDP
+116 YSTDMDP

-153 THHPRGKQGDPKADP
+153 THHPRGKQGDPNAD
-168 QKAGSQKA
+168 SQKA
-176 GTQKAGTPG
+176 GTQKAGSPG
-185 GPDGAAEIID
+185 NPDGSAEIID
-195 VGEPET
+195 AGEPET

-227 TLSKYRGEKN
+227 MLSKYRGEKN
-237 LAAWEERSSRPMFVA
+237 LAAWEERSSTPMFVA

-275 YLNIIQM
+275 YLNIVQM
-282 ILWGLFAADYCI
+282 ILWSLFAADYCI

-336 QYKRLSELAV
+336 QYKRLSELAM

-480 VDEEGVHPVPS
+480 VDEDGVYPVPS
-491 EAEAARRAGFST
+491 EAEAARRAGFNSAGFST

-518 APAAPGAAAAAS
+518 APGTPGAPGTSGVAGAPAEPASTATSAASAAAS
-530 AEATSN
+530 NTTP
-536 AAQGAARAG
+536 GAARAG
-545 EPADSSASHEV
+545 EPADSSVSHEV

>member
-1 MDKAAQNQANNAA
+1 MDKAEQNQAENTVENG
-14 ESSTAPNTSGSAS
+14 TAPNTSAGNTGNISGNNPAGASVHPETTAS
-27 EADNPADASVRPETA
+27 ETA
-42 ASEGAAQNITQSDSA
+42 TSEAAAENAAKAGYTQSA
-57 QSENDKPESAK
+57 
-68 QGSTAAEA
+68 
-76 SPAVTSATTSPAE
+76 PAE
-89 PSPAASTPAGATAL
+89 PSAAKTDTAKTSTAASSPAAASPAESTAL
-103 HVDAMRLDSTHSV
+103 HVDAVQIDSARLDSTHSV

-153 THHPRGKQGDPKADP
+153 THHPHGKQGD
-168 QKAGSQKA
+168 QKA
-176 GTQKAGTPG
+176 GTQSN
-185 GPDGAAEIID
+185 PDGAAEIID
-195 VGEPET
+195 AGEPET

-265 STRIQEPYDA
+265 STHIQEPYDA
-275 YLNIIQM
+275 YLNIIQL

-467 ARREAHDY
+467 ARREARDY

-480 VDEEGVHPVPS
+480 VDEDGVHPVPS
-491 EAEAARRAGFST
+491 DAEAARRAGFS
-503 ASGFSAAGFAAAGFT
+503 AAAGFT
-518 APAAPGAAAAAS
+518 APGTPGAPGAAAAAS
-530 AEATSN
+530 AEATPN
-536 AAQGAARAG
+536 TAPGAARAG

>member
-1 MDKAAQNQANNAA
+1 MDKAEQNQAENTVKNG
-14 ESSTAPNTSGSAS
+14 TTPNTSEGNTSGNIS
-27 EADNPADASVRPETA
+27 GDNPEGASVRPETTASETAPAA
-42 ASEGAAQNITQSDSA
+42 AS
-57 QSENDKPESAK
+57 P
-68 QGSTAAEA
+68 AEA
-76 SPAVTSATTSPAE
+76 SSAAASPAE
-89 PSPAASTPAGATAL
+89 STAL
-103 HVDAMRLDSTHSV
+103 HVDAVQIDSARLDSTHSV
-116 YSTDLDP
+116 YSTDLNP

-153 THHPRGKQGDPKADP
+153 THHPHGKGD
-168 QKAGSQKA
+168 QKA
-176 GTQKAGTPG
+176 GTQKAGTQG
-185 GPDGAAEIID
+185 NPDSAAEIID
-195 VGEPET
+195 AGEPET

-265 STRIQEPYDA
+265 STRIQEPYDG
-275 YLNIIQM
+275 YLNILQL

-452 RQEISELRALLAREY
+452 HQEISELRALLAREY
-467 ARREAHDY
+467 ARREARDY

-480 VDEEGVHPVPS
+480 VDEDGVHPVPS
-491 EAEAARRAGFST
+491 EAEAARRAGFS
-503 ASGFSAAGFAAAGFT
+503 AAGFAAAGFT
-518 APAAPGAAAAAS
+518 APGAAEPASAAPAAS

-536 AAQGAARAG
+536 TAPGAARAG
-545 EPADSSASHEV
+545 EPADSSTSHEV

-587 Q
+587 

>member
-1 MDKAAQNQANNAA
+1 MLTVQRNRNANATAQSIIHTMDKAEQNQADNTVENG
-14 ESSTAPNTSGSAS
+14 TAPNTSGNIPGNNPAGASVLPETVAS
-27 EADNPADASVRPETA
+27 EAAAENTASETA
-42 ASEGAAQNITQSDSA
+42 
-57 QSENDKPESAK
+57 P
-68 QGSTAAEA
+68 AEA
-76 SPAVTSATTSPAE
+76 SPTEATPAEATTPRMEAVQ
-89 PSPAASTPAGATAL
+89 A
-103 HVDAMRLDSTHSV
+103 DAVQIDSAHSV

-153 THHPRGKQGDPKADP
+153 THHPRGKGD
-168 QKAGSQKA
+168 QKAGAPKTDSQKA
-176 GTQKAGTPG
+176 GTQGN
-185 GPDGAAEIID
+185 PDDAAEMID
-195 VGEPET
+195 AGEPET

-237 LAAWEERSSRPMFVA
+237 LAEWEERSSRPMFVA

-265 STRIQEPYDA
+265 STRIQEPYDG

-389 ATVGYGDVYPIT
+389 ATVGYGDVYPVT

-480 VDEEGVHPVPS
+480 VEEDGVHPIPS
-491 EAEAARRAGFST
+491 EAEAARRAGF
-503 ASGFSAAGFAAAGFT
+503 G
-518 APAAPGAAAAAS
+518 APGFGAAEPASAAAS
-530 AEATSN
+530 NTAPSAV
-536 AAQGAARAG
+536 QAG
-545 EPADSSASHEV
+545 EPADSSTSHEV
-556 AVREQ
+556 VVREQ
-561 EPVALLEETRQ
+561 EPIALLEETRQ

-578 EKFSLRSRK
+578 EKFALRSRK
-587 Q
+587 

>member
-1 MDKAAQNQANNAA
+1 MDKAEQNQTENTVK
-14 ESSTAPNTSGSAS
+14 SGTAPKAS
-27 EADNPADASVRPETA
+27 VENNPAGASVRPETV
-42 ASEGAAQNITQSDSA
+42 ASETTASEAAAENTAKAGYTQSAPAESSA
-57 QSENDKPESAK
+57 AKTSA
-68 QGSTAAEA
+68 GVA
-76 SPAVTSATTSPAE
+76 SPAEATTPRIE
-89 PSPAASTPAGATAL
+89 AAQ
-103 HVDAMRLDSTHSV
+103 VDAVQIDSARLDSTHAV

-153 THHPRGKQGDPKADP
+153 THHPRGKGD
-168 QKAGSQKA
+168 
-176 GTQKAGTPG
+176 QKAGTPKTG
-185 GPDGAAEIID
+185 SEGNPDGAAEIVD
-195 VGEPET
+195 AGEPET

-237 LAAWEERSSRPMFVA
+237 LAAWEERSSTPMFVA

-265 STRIQEPYDA
+265 STHIQEPYDG
-275 YLNIIQM
+275 YLNIIQL

-368 SEPGAMIRDLPTA
+368 SAPGAMIRDLPTA

-423 GALASWIIEKIGGR
+423 GALASWIIEKISGR

-467 ARREAHDY
+467 ARREAHDC

-480 VDEEGVHPVPS
+480 VDEDGVHPVPS
-491 EAEAARRAGFST
+491 EAEAARRAGFSAGGFGAT
-503 ASGFSAAGFAAAGFT
+503 GFSAAGFAAPGASADT
-518 APAAPGAAAAAS
+518 PNAAPTEES
-530 AEATSN
+530 AE
-536 AAQGAARAG
+536 
-545 EPADSSASHEV
+545 SSTSHEV

-587 Q
+587 

>member
-1 MDKAAQNQANNAA
+1 MI
-14 ESSTAPNTSGSAS
+14 
-27 EADNPADASVRPETA
+27 DA
-42 ASEGAAQNITQSDSA
+42 
-57 QSENDKPESAK
+57 
-68 QGSTAAEA
+68 
-76 SPAVTSATTSPAE
+76 
-89 PSPAASTPAGATAL
+89 
-103 HVDAMRLDSTHSV
+103 
-116 YSTDLDP
+116 
-123 DDDYEEVV
+123 
-131 EEYATTDAP
+131 
-140 DGTHREERRITRT
+140 
-153 THHPRGKQGDPKADP
+153 
-168 QKAGSQKA
+168 
-176 GTQKAGTPG
+176 
-185 GPDGAAEIID
+185 
-195 VGEPET
+195 GEPET

-215 PPRRAPRTRLFR
+215 PPRPAPRTRLFR

-265 STRIQEPYDA
+265 STRIQEPYDG
-275 YLNIIQM
+275 YLNILQL

-389 ATVGYGDVYPIT
+389 ATVGYGDVYPVT

-480 VDEEGVHPVPS
+480 VDEDGVHPVPS
-491 EAEAARRAGFST
+491 EAEAARRAGFR
-503 ASGFSAAGFAAAGFT
+503 AGGFGAAGFAAPSASAD
-518 APAAPGAAAAAS
+518 APKAAPTEES
-530 AEATSN
+530 
-536 AAQGAARAG
+536 
-545 EPADSSASHEV
+545 ADSSASHEV

>member
-27 EADNPADASVRPETA
+27 EADNPAGASVRPETA

-57 QSENDKPESAK
+57 QSENDKSESAK

-76 SPAVTSATTSPAE
+76 SPAVTSPAE
-89 PSPAASTPAGATAL
+89 SSPAASAPAGATAL

-153 THHPRGKQGDPKADP
+153 THHPHGKGD
-168 QKAGSQKA
+168 
-176 GTQKAGTPG
+176 QKAGTPG
-185 GPDGAAEIID
+185 GPDGDAEIID
-195 VGEPET
+195 AGEPET

-265 STRIQEPYDA
+265 STRIQEPYDG
-275 YLNIIQM
+275 YLNILQL

-480 VDEEGVHPVPS
+480 VDEDGVHPVPS
-491 EAEAARRAGFST
+491 EAEAARHTGFGTAGFSAT
-503 ASGFSAAGFAAAGFT
+503 GFAA
-518 APAAPGAAAAAS
+518 PSAS
-530 AEATSN
+530 ADAPN
-536 AAQGAARAG
+536 AVPT
-545 EPADSSASHEV
+545 EESADSSASHEV

>member
-1 MDKAAQNQANNAA
+1 MDKAEQNQAENTA
-14 ESSTAPNTSGSAS
+14 ENSTTPRA
-27 EADNPADASVRPETA
+27 PETTNPTDG
-42 ASEGAAQNITQSDSA
+42 GAVQIDSTVQVDAVQIDSA
-57 QSENDKPESAK
+57 
-68 QGSTAAEA
+68 
-76 SPAVTSATTSPAE
+76 
-89 PSPAASTPAGATAL
+89 
-103 HVDAMRLDSTHSV
+103 RLDSTHSV

-153 THHPRGKQGDPKADP
+153 THHPRGKQGDPNADP
-168 QKAGSQKA
+168 QRA

-201 HTTTIRTVTRTVTD
+201 HTTTIRTVTCTVTD

-237 LAAWEERSSRPMFVA
+237 LAAWEERSSTPMFVA

-467 ARREAHDY
+467 ARREAHDC

-480 VDEEGVHPVPS
+480 VDEEGMHPVPS
-491 EAEAARRAGFST
+491 EAEAARRAGFNSAGFGA

-518 APAAPGAAAAAS
+518 APGTAGAPGAPGTPGAAAAAS

-536 AAQGAARAG
+536 TAPGAARAG
-545 EPADSSASHEV
+545 EAADSSASHEV

-587 Q
+587 

>member
-1 MDKAAQNQANNAA
+1 MDKAEQNQVENTVKNG
-14 ESSTAPNTSGSAS
+14 TAPNTSAGNTSGNISGHSPANSSGDSLAGASACPETTAS
-27 EADNPADASVRPETA
+27 ETAPAAANPAEARPATA
-42 ASEGAAQNITQSDSA
+42 G
-57 QSENDKPESAK
+57 
-68 QGSTAAEA
+68 
-76 SPAVTSATTSPAE
+76 PAE
-89 PSPAASTPAGATAL
+89 STAL
-103 HVDAMRLDSTHSV
+103 HVDAVQIDNARLDSAHSV

-153 THHPRGKQGDPKADP
+153 THHPRGKGD
-168 QKAGSQKA
+168 
-176 GTQKAGTPG
+176 QKAGTPNTG
-185 GPDGAAEIID
+185 SPKAGTQGNPDDAAEIID
-195 VGEPET
+195 AGEPET

-237 LAAWEERSSRPMFVA
+237 LAAWEERSSTPMFVA

-265 STRIQEPYDA
+265 STRIQEPYDG

-389 ATVGYGDVYPIT
+389 ATVGYGDVYPVT

-480 VDEEGVHPVPS
+480 VDEGGVHPIPS
-491 EAEAARRAGFST
+491 EAEAARRAGFG
-503 ASGFSAAGFAAAGFT
+503 APGFGAAEPASAAASNT
-518 APAAPGAAAAAS
+518 APGAAR
-530 AEATSN
+530 T
-536 AAQGAARAG
+536 G
-545 EPADSSASHEV
+545 EPADSSTSHEV

-561 EPVALLEETRQ
+561 EPIALLEETRQ

-578 EKFSLRSRK
+578 EKFALRSRK
-587 Q
+587 

>member
-1 MDKAAQNQANNAA
+1 MDKAEQNQAENTVKNG
-14 ESSTAPNTSGSAS
+14 TAPKASAGNTGKTSGNISG
-27 EADNPADASVRPETA
+27 NTA
-42 ASEGAAQNITQSDSA
+42 AS
-57 QSENDKPESAK
+57 
-68 QGSTAAEA
+68 
-76 SPAVTSATTSPAE
+76 SPANSPAE
-89 PSPAASTPAGATAL
+89 SASAEATAPDMEAVQ
-103 HVDAMRLDSTHSV
+103 VDAVQIDSARLDSTHSV

-123 DDDYEEVV
+123 NDDYEEVV

-153 THHPRGKQGDPKADP
+153 THHPHGKQGD
-168 QKAGSQKA
+168 QKA
-176 GTQKAGTPG
+176 GTQGN
-185 GPDGAAEIID
+185 PDGAAEIID
-195 VGEPET
+195 AGEPET

-326 LAMIHLTTNR
+326 LAMIYMTANR
-336 QYKRLSELAV
+336 QYKRLSELAM

-480 VDEEGVHPVPS
+480 VDEDGVHPVPS
-491 EAEAARRAGFST
+491 EAEAARRAGFS
-503 ASGFSAAGFAAAGFT
+503 AAGFSAADF
-518 APAAPGAAAAAS
+518 AAPGASADAPNAAPTEES
-530 AEATSN
+530 AE
-536 AAQGAARAG
+536 
-545 EPADSSASHEV
+545 SSASHEV